1 MTRMPRIKRVD
12 KLIATHVLGSL
23 LVVWLVLVGF
33 DTVSHFAQELG
44 DLGKN
49 GYGLAQAVIYISLTV
64 PRRAYDMF
72 GFAALIGSL
81 IGLGGLAASNELT
94 ALRASGMSRARIMM
108 STLAAVILVMLAVS
122 ILGETAGP
130 AGEQRAQALRLS
142 LRSNQLGLTTR
153 SGLWARDGESI
164 VNAKGARVLQR
175 NGRPQIQLA
184 DVRVFGLDKAGVLK
198 SFTTAGMAMYRDGA
212 WQLDKVRVTRFDDQ
226 GAHSSQHDSM
236 PWQSR
241 LDPKMLELSVV
252 DPDYMSL
259 RDLKRN
265 IRYFRANGQN
275 PGSYANAWWARIFYP
290 LNVLLLVLAVLPLAF
305 GNLRSGGLGQRIFT
319 GIIVSVAWYFLQ
331 LSVVSLGN
339 VYGLLP
345 WLSNLLPAILLAVI
359 ALAHYRRTA

>member
-1 MTRMPRIKRVD
+1 MRRALRIKRVD
-12 KLIATHVLGSL
+12 KLIAAHVLGSV

-44 DLGKN
+44 DLGKH
-49 GYGLAQAVIYISLTV
+49 GYGLAQAITYIGLTV

-72 GFAALIGSL
+72 GFSALIGSL
-81 IGLGGLAASNELT
+81 VGLGGLAASNELT
-94 ALRASGMSRARIMM
+94 ALRASGMSRARIML
-108 STLAAVILVMLAVS
+108 SAVAAVTMILLAVLA
-122 ILGETAGP
+122 LGETVAP

-153 SGLWARDGESI
+153 SGLWARDGQSI
-164 VNAKGARVLQR
+164 VNAKGARAVQR
-175 NGRPQIQLA
+175 DGLPQIQLA
-184 DVRVFGLDKAGVLK
+184 DVRVFGLNSDGVLK
-198 SFTTAGMAMYRDGA
+198 SFIQAGMAMYRDGA

-226 GAHSSQHDSM
+226 GAHSSRHDSM
-236 PWQSR
+236 PWASR

-275 PGSYANAWWARIFYP
+275 SGSYANAWWARIFYP
-290 LNVLLLVLAVLPLAF
+290 LNILLLVLAVLPLAF

-319 GIIVSVAWYFLQ
+319 GIIVAVAWYFLQ

-339 VYGLLP
+339 VYGLAP
-345 WLSNLLPAILLAVI
+345 WLSNLLPAVLLALI
-359 ALAHYRRTA
+359 ALLHYRRTA